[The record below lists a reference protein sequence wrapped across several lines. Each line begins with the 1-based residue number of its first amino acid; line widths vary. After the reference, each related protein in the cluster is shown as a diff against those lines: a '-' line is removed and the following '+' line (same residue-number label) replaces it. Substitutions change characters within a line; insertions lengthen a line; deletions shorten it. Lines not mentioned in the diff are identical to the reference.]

1 MKKLIYLLAF
11 ITVLSVTV
19 WSCKKDEAP
28 TVPTDSTLPNE
39 QPVALGDSLGEVID
53 NPTIADASMSA
64 DLIIESYPTFL
75 ETDYFSLAI
84 VEGPQGGKDDSLN
97 KACTGSFKLTK
108 AQKEKLSAAHKAKE
122 ECMDANRKLLKA
134 IDREIESWVKNQK
147 AEIIAKA
154 KLQMDSINKLFDAGS
169 ITASQKKE
177 MLNQVELNRGAAIKA
192 LSAKAKEKIKNS
204 INRATLKGKI
214 IDCEKVYLKSIK
226 EILSAEQYEKWIKC
240 HKEKYKKK

>member
-1 MKKLIYLLAF
+1 
-11 ITVLSVTV
+11 
-19 WSCKKDEAP
+19 
-28 TVPTDSTLPNE
+28 
-39 QPVALGDSLGEVID
+39 
-53 NPTIADASMSA
+53 
-64 DLIIESYPTFL
+64 
-75 ETDYFSLAI
+75 
-84 VEGPQGGKDDSLN
+84 
-97 KACTGSFKLTK
+97 
-108 AQKEKLSAAHKAKE
+108 
-122 ECMDANRKLLKA
+122 
-134 IDREIESWVKNQK
+134 
-147 AEIIAKA
+147 
-154 KLQMDSINKLFDAGS
+154 MDSINKLFDAGS